1 MGAPMR
7 YLQLL
12 SVDKF
17 AHHFK
22 PLRYDPNAI
31 RSLELLS
38 GAFVWSDE
46 KPSTENSEGPRV
58 IEFLKVLIAY
68 RASVIQGNPNKDLE
82 RIWDEFA
89 EACPTWPG
97 LRPERAD
104 CSLKEALDFENA
116 AMIHE
121 FERFLDICERAHRIH
136 EIREQRKEK

>member
-1 MGAPMR
+1 MR
-7 YLQLL
+7 SAQLL

-17 AHHFK
+17 VDHFK
-22 PLRYDPNAI
+22 PLLYDPNAI

-46 KPSTENSEGPRV
+46 QPATENIEGLKV

-68 RASVIQGNPNKDLE
+68 RASVIRGDPAKDLE
-82 RIWDEFA
+82 RTWNEFA

-104 CSLKEALDFENA
+104 CSLKETLDAENA
-116 AMIHE
+116 GMIRE
-121 FERFLDICERAHRIH
+121 LERLFDICERAQRIH
-136 EIREQRKEK
+136 AIREQRKRK